1 MTHVKEDGQ
10 RGDSTA
16 SDDAGAT
23 PSKPTFL
30 GLRETFVLAAIPLI
44 AYALIYAYDAGY
56 LSRYGIPSWVIR
68 LDFAHVVQ
76 TSGPVALGCY
86 LLIGLLQVLPVRSFL
101 ASVIVVRVLFF
112 PVLCIAIGYW
122 IGIHTAWHADGRA
135 VVPAIVI
142 LGCLVAASGSLEE
155 DLLGPLRKHTG
166 KSSWLEK
173 LTAASRERAARPST
187 NVLGAILDRDGTGTN
202 WRRFVI
208 LYLLIAVAHWVLP
221 TAGRLAAKRDE
232 EFTIVRGQYP
242 CVVLRQY
249 GDELLCA
256 AWDSSTRT
264 VRADFQLISLKDLHD
279 ELSVRHLGR
288 LQAVADSDDRAI
300 LFGGT
305 PKTSDSTAK
314 ARR

>member
-1 MTHVKEDGQ
+1 MQSDLPS
-10 RGDSTA
+10 DSA
-16 SDDAGAT
+16 QSDVAGAPHSSST
-23 PSKPTFL
+23 SL
-30 GLRETFVLAAIPLI
+30 GLHDTLVLAVVPLI

-56 LSRYGIPSWVIR
+56 LGRFGIPSWVIR

-76 TSGPVALGCY
+76 TSGPIALGCY
-86 LLIGLLQVLPVRSFL
+86 LLIALLQVLPVRSFDAGVL
-101 ASVIVVRVLFF
+101 VVRVVLF
-112 PVLCIAIGYW
+112 PAICIAIAYW
-122 IGIHTAWHADGRA
+122 IGIHTVWRADGRA
-135 VVPAIVI
+135 VVPAVI
-142 LGCLVAASGSLEE
+142 IGGCLVAAGGSLEE

-166 KSSWLEK
+166 KSNWVDK
-173 LTAASRERAARPST
+173 LADASRKRVARPST

-202 WRRFVI
+202 WRRFAV
-208 LYLLIAVAHWVLP
+208 LFLLIGLAHRVLP

-288 LQAVADSDDRAI
+288 LHAVADSDDRVMF
-300 LFGGT
+300 FGAS
-305 PKTSDSTAK
+305 PNTSDSTVIL
-314 ARR
+314 RR